1 MDYIPSPADISKFVK
16 ADLDDLVR
24 QLTFDE
30 KASLLSVR
38 PCDHD
43 AASKLKLPTQGPTWW
58 TTADIPRLGIPHFK
72 CTDGPVRTTSHPHSN
87 TR

>member
-1 MDYIPSPADISKFVK
+1 MEYIPSPADISKFVK

-38 PCDHD
+38 R
-43 AASKLKLPTQGPTWW
+43 AMMVE
-58 TTADIPRLGIPHFK
+58 R
-72 CTDGPVRTTSHPHSN
+72 
-87 TR
+87 